1 MGSARGKD
9 LEEEDRRRLRGTGR
23 PGVRRG
29 NDAGGKC
36 TARAQDREG
45 TRNFFAPDALTVPKD
60 TKIVWR
66 WPSRPGDFHDVYLTR
81 RPEGV
86 KRFHSRLVASDFSF
100 ARKLRKPG
108 RYRIVCTIHAAMTMS
123 VKVRR

>member
-1 MGSARGKD
+1 MGSARGED

-23 PGVRRG
+23 PRIGRG
-29 NDAGGKC
+29 DDAGGKC
-36 TARAQDREG
+36 T
-45 TRNFFAPDALTVPKD
+45 TRVQIVKVRDNFFAPDALTVPKD